1 MVAIRK
7 CRADRRRRY
16 LHLARP
22 VLLDIGDAERT
33 DGDETDADDERD
45 EDEQGAR
52 IVVLL
57 CATDTSAKE
66 MKTNEFKKPIGRNWK
81 REILSSRY
89 IKTLSRLYATAS

>member
-1 MVAIRK
+1 M
-7 CRADRRRRY
+7 
-16 LHLARP
+16 
-22 VLLDIGDAERT
+22 LLDIGDTERA

-81 REILSSRY
+81 ERISSRRY
-89 IKTLSRLYATAS
+89 MTKLSTVYCKQRRPDV